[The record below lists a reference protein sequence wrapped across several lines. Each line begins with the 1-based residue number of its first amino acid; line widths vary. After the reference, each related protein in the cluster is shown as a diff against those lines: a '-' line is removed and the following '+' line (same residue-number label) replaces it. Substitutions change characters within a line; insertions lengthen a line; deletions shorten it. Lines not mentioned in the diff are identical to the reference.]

1 MSRVT
6 RGDDLQAIIDRSR
19 RLKAAANARAARRR
33 DHALQVAKDL
43 AAEMG
48 KQDRSVKR
56 VILFG
61 SLLPGRAFRGE
72 SDIDL
77 AIDGGD
83 MPLLE
88 RIALD
93 RDSRHKELLRRMTME
108 IETVR
113 PALLNEAT
121 YLLVDELRSFRHLIH
136 CRR

>member
-93 RDSRHKELLRRMTME
+93 ADVSVDMIGLDDA
-108 IETVR
+108 R
-113 PALLNEAT
+113 PGIRERIPEEGMVLYE
-121 YLLVDELRSFRHLIH
+121 R
-136 CRR
+136 